1 MDINTQNIS
10 EQPRV
15 HLREQPTVKCDNC
28 GSIYFREVIYIKKVS
43 KILTGSS
50 EDTIVPFPIYRCD
63 DCNHVNEGFN
73 PFEDI
78 QTVINEKKIIND

>member
-1 MDINTQNIS
+1 MEIDLTKS
-10 EQPRV
+10 SLSQPKV
-15 HLREQPTVKCDNC
+15 NLREQPTIKCDNC

-43 KILTGSS
+43 KIITGTS

-73 PFEDI
+73 PFEEVKNTESD
-78 QTVINEKKIIND
+78 K